1 MFNKYSVYGYIAQE
15 SKELADGKFMNT
27 VKCLENITNYSDAY
41 NMISSLAGYRIEG
54 KKKLNGPNNLNIGV
68 IKDSEKLEIVAWV
81 KGEQIFGRGWHIPK
95 ENSE

>member
-54 KKKLNGPNNLNIGV
+54 KRN
-68 IKDSEKLEIVAWV
+68 
-81 KGEQIFGRGWHIPK
+81 
-95 ENSE
+95 